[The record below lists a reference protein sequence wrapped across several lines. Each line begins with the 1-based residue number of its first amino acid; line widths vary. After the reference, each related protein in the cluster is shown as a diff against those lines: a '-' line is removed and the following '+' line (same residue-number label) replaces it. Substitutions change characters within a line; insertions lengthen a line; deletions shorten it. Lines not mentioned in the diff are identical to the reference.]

1 MSFVNIILRSVSVDL
16 LKNGLRQQTLDKNHP
31 SAVFF
36 SKESHQHWAPEREW
50 IPAALVTRRN
60 VYQLTP
66 VKYILS
72 IWRHNRAHDL
82 SSGPHTLNESV
93 EKHLFIHP
101 SPPSQVSLKRLTGVF
116 SASFSLLSSGQSR
129 SCFNIDAIHGKRKTD
144 CDFDEICAFF

>member
-1 MSFVNIILRSVSVDL
+1 MAFASKPLTKTIHLLCFSPKKAISTGLRSVS
-16 LKNGLRQQTLDKNHP
+16 GFLRLWWHGGMCI
-31 SAVFF
+31 S
-36 SKESHQHWAPEREW
+36 S
-50 IPAALVTRRN
+50 RRWN
-60 VYQLTP
+60 T
-66 VKYILS
+66 LS